1 MISEILRRNMSALA
15 IFSLLLAVPE
25 GAKACAMFYQPDQD
39 FWTSSAST
47 IVDATVVDVTQ
58 SRLNEIEPSSS
69 SSQEQNTW
77 VLHLKVHNVIRGD
90 ASDTLFVATRVWN
103 TTIVDD
109 QYALGLV
116 GLRREFALVSPADAA
131 SSDFLPMPR
140 DELPEIVF
148 SLPKNEFHAL
158 GKNGEPLY
166 ELWEGL
172 CTSLPI
178 FRLGTF
184 GS

>member
-1 MISEILRRNMSALA
+1 MISEVLRKNIPALI

-25 GAKACAMFYQPDQD
+25 GAKACAMFRQPDRD
-39 FWTSSAST
+39 FWASNASA

-58 SRLNEIEPSSS
+58 SLLIETEPSSS
-69 SSQEQNTW
+69 SSQKENTW
-77 VLHLKVHNVIRGD
+77 ILQLKVHDVIKGD
-90 ASDTLFVATRVWN
+90 TSDTLFVATRVWN

-109 QYALGLV
+109 RYVLGLV
-116 GLRREFALVSPADAA
+116 RLRREFALVSPADAT

-158 GKNGEPLY
+158 GENGEPLY

-184 GS
+184 GG